1 MQEQTDRGGFDFDG
15 NRLLVEPIDAI
26 IDRTEGTLVEKSLD
40 FVFVV
45 DDVVGLAAGSSVAT
59 ASVAT
64 A

>member
-26 IDRTEGTLVEKSLD
+26 IDRTEGSLVEKLLD

-59 ASVAT
+59 A
-64 A
+64 

>member
-1 MQEQTDRGGFDFDG
+1 MQEQTDGGGFDFDG

-26 IDRTEGTLVEKSLD
+26 IDRTEGSLVEESLD

-59 ASVAT
+59 A
-64 A
+64 